1 KYNPDWS
8 SCFPVKKSR
17 LSDEYLFC
25 LVCSEDICIG
35 NSGVNDLKKHLETS
49 KHISRA
55 AASKTQQTLM
65 VFFRAAQQTFAKK
78 VTNAEV
84 LFCQAIAEHGLP
96 IVFADHFTKPVK
108 LMFPDPSIAKT
119 KATAIIKALANHH
132 SESVVMHAKM
142 GPGTLMVDESN
153 DVCSNKEVCIMIRYF
168 HQILKVVK
176 TDLLS
181 MLTCNTANADNLFSA
196 INSVFVAHHIPWE
209 NVISFSSDSASVM
222 IGKNNSVL
230 SWIKQQSNSVYS
242 LPCVFH
248 ISHLAAKDAVKA
260 IPKPVEDLLVDI
272 FYYFTGSD
280 YQQYQQWC
288 DADELQL
295 IKHGGTRWLSL
306 CQAVA
311 GYNNQWEP
319 LKAYF
324 GSSSQIEHPGRVQRI
339 NTYMQDEEMHLYFL
353 FLEHGLDD
361 LITYNMFFQAEDS
374 RVVYLWEESVKL
386 LKTLLNQFVKSDV

>member
-1 KYNPDWS
+1 
-8 SCFPVKKSR
+8 
-17 LSDEYLFC
+17 
-25 LVCSEDICIG
+25 
-35 NSGVNDLKKHLETS
+35 
-49 KHISRA
+49 
-55 AASKTQQTLM
+55 
-65 VFFRAAQQTFAKK
+65 
-78 VTNAEV
+78 
-84 LFCQAIAEHGLP
+84 
-96 IVFADHFTKPVK
+96 
-108 LMFPDPSIAKT
+108 
-119 KATAIIKALANHH
+119 
-132 SESVVMHAKM
+132 
-142 GPGTLMVDESN
+142 DESN

-272 FYYFTGSD
+272 FYYFTGSAK

-386 LKTLLNQFVKSDV
+386 LKTLLNQFVKSDVLSGTSDVTMVNFQDLTNQKENKKLSIGIKAKLFIAANTDIDNSTLNKFYGGGQILDLYKMGTQEKRYPALSKLIATLLILPHDQASVECVFSIMRRNKTAFRSRMSNNLLSAGLVTKTNGPDCYKLKPSKQLLEMAKQAT